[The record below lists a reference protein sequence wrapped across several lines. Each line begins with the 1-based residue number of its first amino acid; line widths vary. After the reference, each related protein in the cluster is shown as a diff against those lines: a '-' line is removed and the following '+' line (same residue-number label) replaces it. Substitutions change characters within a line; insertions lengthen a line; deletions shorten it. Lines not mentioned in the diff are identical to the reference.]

1 MKVAIRV
8 VHFFKHLP
16 QRRTGDLATQRFRSR
31 LANGDMD
38 PSIPI
43 VLKKRG
49 LAVGRVT
56 RSEGDAHGWCEAPAD
71 LTRGRHLIQINA
83 VRLLPWLFL

>member
-1 MKVAIRV
+1 
-8 VHFFKHLP
+8 
-16 QRRTGDLATQRFRSR
+16 
-31 LANGDMD
+31 MD